1 MIIEGT
7 NVRLRQPGDSDLSV
21 LIELRNDQE
30 LQRLLLA
37 DWKPNSADDVRAWL
51 KRRTGDIN
59 TFFAVIA
66 DQLTDQCSGFI
77 QILGM
82 KPPHHNGS
90 LGIALHPS
98 ARGRGYGAEAIRLSI
113 QHAINTNKLRK
124 VVLHVMS
131 GNEAAVGLYRKLG
144 FRIVGTMQDHYW
156 NGSNFEDVHVME
168 QLVSADD
175 AAIHSDLNA
184 AAATTSAAGNAA

>member
-1 MIIEGT
+1 MIEGT
-7 NVRLRQPGDSDLSV
+7 TIRLRRPGDSDLSV
-21 LIELRNDQE
+21 LTELRNDQE
-30 LQRLLLA
+30 LQCLLLA

-51 KRRTGDIN
+51 KRRTADAN

-66 DQLTDQCSGFI
+66 DQVTDQCCGFI

-90 LGIALHPS
+90 LGIALHAS
-98 ARGRGYGAEAIRLSI
+98 ARGRGFGAEAIRLSI
-113 QHAINTNKLRK
+113 QHAIRTSKLRK
-124 VVLHVMS
+124 VTLNVMS

-156 NGSNFEDVHVME
+156 NGSHFEDVHVME
-168 QLVSADD
+168 QLVSADY
-175 AAIHSDLNA
+175 AAVTDDLNA
-184 AAATTSAAGNAA
+184 AAASTSSARSAA